1 MPQQNTNEK
10 GPLKSWLSSC
20 KIKLLSAYFLI
31 LWEQVEGLSLILEAF
46 WNNVGEGLFAPQ
58 SSCSQSRGDL
68 GCTGWAR
75 HSSPGADEWTHN
87 ERPIGMQVG
96 VIWCTLEQMIFSKNG
111 CNNTCCLAC
120 FSSILLL
127 SHQAENSMILPS
139 DHGQALS
146 LPPKQNAVEVTQ
158 CGLQGEDGQGN
169 AASAHLSWDTS
180 LWDLSCQVGHPRPPC
195 WGSLHYSLWR
205 DHWKSTDTKRREMP
219 ASCCFPG

>member
-1 MPQQNTNEK
+1 
-10 GPLKSWLSSC
+10 
-20 KIKLLSAYFLI
+20 
-31 LWEQVEGLSLILEAF
+31 
-46 WNNVGEGLFAPQ
+46 
-58 SSCSQSRGDL
+58 
-68 GCTGWAR
+68 
-75 HSSPGADEWTHN
+75 
-87 ERPIGMQVG
+87 MQVG
-96 VIWCTLEQMIFSKNG
+96 VIRCTLEQMIFSKNG